1 MYRQYFKLTNCGIC
15 NSCLLP
21 NMRRVFRRD
30 EATEKKARR
39 KSLNEEENKAKSNR
53 INARRK
59 SRADNDLTTSLMGND
74 ALQMQQLSQQPKS
87 FFGNDDDAS
96 ESAASIAVETFESA
110 GYSWD
115 FVIVLPV
122 APPENIQEPFLEP
135 SEVCALL
142 LCTT

>member
-1 MYRQYFKLTNCGIC
+1 
-15 NSCLLP
+15 
-21 NMRRVFRRD
+21 
-30 EATEKKARR
+30 
-39 KSLNEEENKAKSNR
+39 
-53 INARRK
+53 
-59 SRADNDLTTSLMGND
+59 MGND

-142 LCTT
+142 LCTTWVDYKF